1 MKKWAFDGPLM
12 SFAFDRG
19 GVVGSE
25 KNIFWICALTPQ
37 ISLSRSE
44 PHAGYEAPSRARESD
59 LLPRSRIFGGP
70 TFLVAASN

>member
-25 KNIFWICALTPQ
+25 KNIFWICALIPQ

-44 PHAGYEAPSRARESD
+44 PHAG
-59 LLPRSRIFGGP
+59 PRPGLEKVIC
-70 TFLVAASN
+70 FLVAEFLVVLPSS

>member
-25 KNIFWICALTPQ
+25 KNIFWIDLCPHTSDLAFQ
-37 ISLSRSE
+37 I
-44 PHAGYEAPSRARESD
+44 EAPRGVRGPVQGSRK
-59 LLPRSRIFGGP
+59 
-70 TFLVAASN
+70 

>member
-44 PHAGYEAPSRARESD
+44 PHVGYEAPSTLG
-59 LLPRSRIFGGP
+59 LLFCLLFVWHAGI
-70 TFLVAASN
+70 TFAGL